1 MKMLRRNAYYA
12 CAMLALSA
20 CDSGLFGSESR
31 LQKPLAGDRISVL
44 AYQTDLREDPILQE
58 SSLNLAAASTAKRAE
73 NLSVS
78 GFNASQSAR
87 AGDGDGWDSSLTPAP
102 IVAAGI
108 VYAMDSQGV
117 ISAHNAQDLD
127 QILWRVPTVY
137 GDDLKSLTG
146 GGLAYAKGVLYAT
159 TANGSIVALVAA
171 DGSLLWRQEA
181 GVPIRSAP
189 AVAENQLYAIT
200 IDNQLLTFSART
212 GQPLWNHRGIKESAL
227 YLGSAT
233 PAVHN
238 GIVIA
243 AYSSGELFALRA
255 DDGMPIWS
263 DSLMTSKRT
272 SAAASLTGII
282 ATPII
287 RDNVVYA
294 VSNNGLMAAS
304 LLSTGRGLWDLELSA
319 AHTPWIAGDYLFVLS
334 TDARLIAVHRA
345 NRRIRWIVDVMDW
358 YDTDEPLPGFTSPI
372 MVNSQLLMIDSMGR
386 MLMIDPTNGT
396 LIEEAEVPEAIHA
409 RPVVADGAMVLMN
422 KDAELFVLK

>member
-1 MKMLRRNAYYA
+1 MLRRNAYYF
-12 CAMLALSA
+12 CAALALSA
-20 CDSGLFGSESR
+20 CDSDFFSSESR
-31 LQKPLAGDRISVL
+31 LQKPLEGDRIAVL
-44 AYQTDLREDPILQE
+44 AYQTDLRADPILQE
-58 SSLNLAAASTAKRAE
+58 SSLNLPAPSAARSAE

-78 GFNASQSAR
+78 GFNVSQSAR

-102 IVAAGI
+102 IVAQG
-108 VYAMDSQGV
+108 VLYAMDAQGV
-117 ISAHNAQDLD
+117 VSAHNAQDLE
-127 QILWRVPTVY
+127 QILWRVPTIY
-137 GDDLKSLTG
+137 DEDLKSLTG

-189 AVAENQLYAIT
+189 AVAQNQLYAIT

-227 YLGSAT
+227 YLGSAI

-238 GIVIA
+238 GIVVA

-272 SAAASLTGII
+272 SATASLTGII

-319 AHTPWIAGDYLFVLS
+319 AHTPWVAGDYLFVLS

-345 NRRIRWIVDVMDW
+345 NRRIRWIADVMDW
-358 YDTDEPLPGFTSPI
+358 YDPDEPLPGFTSPI
-372 MVNSQLLMIDSMGR
+372 MVNSQLLMIDSAGR
-386 MLMIDPTNGT
+386 MLIIDPTDGK
-396 LIEEAEVPEAIHA
+396 LVGEADAPSSVHV
-409 RPVVADGAMVLMN
+409 RPVVAEGKTYLLDQSATVFRL
-422 KDAELFVLK
+422 E